1 MKRRALVIGSV
12 IALGCLIWLLR
23 SGVVAAAPGVAALR
37 PPSPSESSP
46 QVVLARVPAGGI
58 QPEIVL
64 DDQGVLHMVYFAGEA
79 GAGDLFYV
87 RSADFG
93 ATFTAPAR
101 VNSREGSVVAT
112 GTIRG
117 GHMALGG
124 GRVHVAWMG
133 SAVALPRGP
142 DHPRLSQ
149 PSAPMLYA
157 RSNEPGT
164 GFEPQRNLVEH
175 SYGLDGGA
183 IAADVAGNVYV
194 AWHGLQLG
202 GPDGEGDRA
211 VLVARS
217 RDAGETF
224 SAEEP
229 AWNEPTGACA
239 CCGLGLFAAPGG
251 DLYALYRSATKTV
264 HRDMYLLRSTDAARS
279 FRGARI
285 HEWELAA
292 CPMSSMAMT
301 ASPDGILAA
310 WETAG
315 QVWFGAVEPEGPGV
329 PGASAAPS
337 AGTNRK
343 HPRLAVG
350 ESGEVLLVWTEGTA
364 WMRGGD
370 LAWQRYDADLQ
381 PLGEMQ
387 RRPGLPVWS
396 FGTPMARGDG
406 SFVIFY

>member
-12 IALGCLIWLLR
+12 IALGGLIWLLR
-23 SGVVAAAPGVAALR
+23 SGILAAAPGVTTLR
-37 PPSPSESSP
+37 PPLPRGSST
-46 QVVLARVPAGGI
+46 QVMLSRVPGGGV
-58 QPEIVL
+58 QPEVVL
-64 DDQGVLHMVYFAGEA
+64 DDQDVLHMVYFAGEA
-79 GAGDLFYV
+79 GGGDLFYV

-93 ATFTAPAR
+93 ATFTEPIR
-101 VNSREGSVVAT
+101 VNSQEGSAVAT

-117 GHMALGG
+117 GHLALGG

-133 SAVALPRGP
+133 SAVAQPRGP

-157 RSNEPGT
+157 RSTEAGS
-164 GFEPQRNLVEH
+164 GFEPQRNLVDR

-183 IAADVAGNVYV
+183 IAADAAGNVYV

-202 GPDGEGDRA
+202 GPDGEGARA
-211 VLVARS
+211 VLMARS

-224 SAEEP
+224 SAEAP
-229 AWNEPTGACA
+229 VWSEPTGACA
-239 CCGLGLFAAPGG
+239 CCGLGLFSAPGG
-251 DLYALYRSATKTV
+251 DLHVLYRSATESV

-292 CPMSSMAMT
+292 CPMSSMAMI
-301 ASPDGILAA
+301 ASRDGILAA

-315 QVWFGAVEPEGPGV
+315 QVWFGAVDRESPGV
-329 PGASAAPS
+329 PAAIGAPS
-337 AGTNRK
+337 SGTNRK

-350 ESGEVLLVWTEGTA
+350 ETGEVLLVWTEGTA

-370 LAWQRYDADLQ
+370 LAWQLYDADLR

-387 RRPGLPVWS
+387 RRPDLPVWS
-396 FGTPMARGDG
+396 FGAPVARGDG